1 MGKIDE
7 YPFELEVSI
16 GSQPIF
22 RQTCD
27 LFNPMAGA
35 DALQYPATW
44 PRTDVIFA
52 SRVFSVGVQKAMKI
66 VDMEFS

>member
-1 MGKIDE
+1 
-7 YPFELEVSI
+7 
-16 GSQPIF
+16 
-22 RQTCD
+22 
-27 LFNPMAGA
+27 MAGA
-35 DALQYPATW
+35 DALQYPAPW